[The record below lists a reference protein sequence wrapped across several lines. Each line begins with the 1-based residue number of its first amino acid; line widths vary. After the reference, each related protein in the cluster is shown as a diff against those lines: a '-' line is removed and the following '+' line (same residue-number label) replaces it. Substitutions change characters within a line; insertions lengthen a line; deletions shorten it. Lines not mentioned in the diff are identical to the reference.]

1 MSTNKKLDVKTLLHE
16 DEVLFAGINMGC
28 ALSKLN
34 QNYNIKTV
42 EDFINFDFKNTKLS
56 KQSKLNYIA
65 YQRILRSKYL
75 NQPLEIEDI
84 LRKPNIE
91 SLLTK
96 YNSDGVQYQLVSK
109 FSQLGFLGFGGFING
124 FNIYVKEKLDNK
136 DYDISIIEFL
146 SKKYN
151 YYINRPPIFNNI
163 SRPLTIFYVD
173 YYNEYLKD
181 EPIVGS
187 KEIVSTNNIALD
199 FLKKERADLIK
210 MRDNI
215 NEKIDLLS
223 NKIDY
228 LENKT
233 NKSLKMTLKDE

>member
-1 MSTNKKLDVKTLLHE
+1 MSINKKLDVKTLLHE
-16 DEVLFAGINMGC
+16 DEVLFAGINKGG
-28 ALSKLN
+28 ALFKLN

-96 YNSDGVQYQLVSK
+96 YNSYGVQYQLDRN
-109 FSQLGFLGFGGFING
+109 FRQLGFLGYGGFVDG
-124 FNIYVKEKLDNK
+124 FSDYVKEKLDNK
-136 DYDISIIEFL
+136 DYDISIIGFL
-146 SKKYN
+146 SKSYN
-151 YYINRPPIFNNI
+151 HYINRPPIFNNI
-163 SRPLTIFYVD
+163 CRPLTIFYVE
-173 YYNEYLKD
+173 YYNEHLKE
-181 EPIVGS
+181 EPIS
-187 KEIVSTNNIALD
+187 ESNEIVSTNNIALD

-210 MRDNI
+210 MRDNL

-223 NKIDY
+223 EKIDY